1 MAAKLTEAYDA
12 DAIKALE
19 GLEPVRKRPGM
30 YTNTATP
37 NHIIQEVIDNA
48 ADECLSQFATTIR
61 VTLHA
66 DGSVSVEDDG
76 RGIPVDLHKQKNR
89 PAIEVIFTTLHA
101 GGKFEGKHYS
111 FSGGLHGVGVS
122 VTNALSRRLEAT
134 VRRDGMQWSIA
145 FEGGE
150 LVRELA
156 RDDVRVP
163 RRATGT
169 TVRVWPDPRYFD
181 SPQVHRPALERLLR
195 TKAVL
200 LPGTRVILEVE
211 GQPGEGGAEAEHREW
226 RYEAGLQDHL
236 ADLVGDR
243 ETACPI
249 YAGGRFY
256 RPEDNGAEFSEGEG
270 IDWALTWVAEGP
282 GVGESYVNLI
292 PTTQHGTHVNGLR
305 TAVAESVRAF
315 SEHHNLLPRGVKL
328 APEDIWAKA
337 CFLLSA
343 RLKEPQFQGQTKERL
358 TSREA
363 ARLVTAMF
371 RDPFELWLNENVEHG
386 RAVAELAVKAA
397 AERLRRGK
405 KVSKKQQ
412 GTLGTLPGKLADCK
426 EDNPELT
433 ELYLVEGDSA
443 GGSAKQARN
452 RDIQAVLPLR
462 GKILNTWEMDAG
474 DVLAS
479 EATHNIVVSLGVDP
493 HGPDDP
499 VDLSGLRYGRV
510 VIMTDADVDGA
521 HIRSLLAGF
530 FLRHFPR
537 LVERGH
543 VFVAE
548 PPLFRVDVPPHGK
561 YKERRTIYCLDDE
574 ELSAARDKA
583 LAEGVD
589 PEKIKVQRFKGLG
602 EMNPAQLWETTMN
615 PDTRRVLPLFV
626 PPGEEEDTR
635 ARVHRCLGKKEA
647 AARREWIEREG
658 NLAEVDV

>member
-1 MAAKLTEAYDA
+1 MAAKFEAYDA

-30 YTNTATP
+30 YTNTANP

-48 ADECLSQFATTIR
+48 ADECLSGFATTVR
-61 VTLHA
+61 VVLHA

-89 PAIEVIFTTLHA
+89 PAIEVIFSTLHA
-101 GGKFEGKHYS
+101 GGKFEGKHYA

-122 VTNALSRRLEAT
+122 VTNALSTRLEAT
-134 VRRDGMQWSIA
+134 VRRDGAQWSIA
-145 FEGGE
+145 FASGE
-150 LVRELA
+150 LLREL
-156 RDDVRVP
+156 RQDDVRVP
-163 RRATGT
+163 KRATGT
-169 TVRVWPDPRYFD
+169 TVRVWPDPKYFD
-181 SPQVHRPALERLLR
+181 SPHIHRPALERLLR

-200 LPGTRVILEVE
+200 LPGTKVVLEVE
-211 GQPGEGGAEAEHREW
+211 GGADTEPVCKEW
-226 RYEAGLQDHL
+226 CYEAGLQDHL

-243 ETACPI
+243 ETACQ
-249 YAGGRFY
+249 G
-256 RPEDNGAEFSEGEG
+256 
-270 IDWALTWVAEGP
+270 L
-282 GVGESYVNLI
+282 GESYVNLI

-305 TAVAESVRAF
+305 TAACEAIRAF
-315 SEHHNLLPRGVKL
+315 SEHHNMLPRGVKL

-358 TSREA
+358 NSREA
-363 ARLVTAMF
+363 ARLVSLMF
-371 RDPFELWLNENVEHG
+371 KDRFELWLNEHVECG
-386 RAVAELAVKAA
+386 RAVAELAIRAA
-397 AERLRRGK
+397 AERLRKGK
-405 KVSKKQQ
+405 KVLKKQQ

-426 EDNPELT
+426 EDSPELT

-452 RDIQAVLPLR
+452 RDTQAVLPLR
-462 GKILNTWEMDAG
+462 GKILNTWEMNPN

-479 EATHNIVVSLGVDP
+479 EATHNIVVSVGVDP
-493 HGPDDP
+493 HGPGDS
-499 VDLSGLRYGRV
+499 VDLSGLRYGKV
-510 VIMTDADVDGA
+510 IIMTDADVDGA

-530 FLRHFPR
+530 FLRHFPK

-548 PPLFRVDVPPHGK
+548 PPLYRVDVPAHGK
-561 YKERRTIYCLDDE
+561 YKERRTIYCLDDD
-574 ELSAARDKA
+574 ELQVARDKA

-589 PEKIKVQRFKGLG
+589 ADKVKVQRFKGLG
-602 EMNPAQLWETTMN
+602 EMNPEQLWETTMN

-626 PPGEEEDTR
+626 EPGQEEETR
-635 ARVHRCLGKKEA
+635 ARVQRCLGKKEA

-658 NLAEVDV
+658 NLAEVDI

>member
-1 MAAKLTEAYDA
+1 MAARLTGVYDA
-12 DAIKALE
+12 DAIRALE
-19 GLEPVRKRPGM
+19 GLDPVRKRPGM
-30 YTNTATP
+30 YTNTANP
-37 NHIIQEVIDNA
+37 NHIVQEVIDNA

-76 RGIPVDLHKQKNR
+76 RGIPVDLHKQKQR
-89 PAIEVIFTTLHA
+89 PAIEVIFATLHA
-101 GGKFEGKHYS
+101 GGKFDGAHYT

-122 VTNALSRRLEAT
+122 VTNALSTRLEAT
-134 VRRDGMQWSIA
+134 VRRDGAQWSIA

-150 LVRELA
+150 LVRELS
-156 RDDVRVP
+156 RDEVRVP
-163 RRATGT
+163 KRATGT
-169 TVRVWPDPRYFD
+169 SVRVWPDPRYFD
-181 SPQVHRPALERLLR
+181 SPHVHRPSLERLLR
-195 TKAVL
+195 SKAVL

-211 GQPGEGGAEAEHREW
+211 ARDGGEPERREW

-256 RPEDNGAEFSEGEG
+256 APEDNGAEFSEGEG
-270 IDWALTWVAEGP
+270 IDWALTWVTEGQ

-292 PTTQHGTHVNGLR
+292 PTTQHGTHLNGFR
-305 TAVAESVRAF
+305 TAACDAIRAF

-328 APEDIWAKA
+328 APEDIWSKA

-358 TSREA
+358 SSREA
-363 ARLVTAMF
+363 ARLVTLMF
-371 RDPFELWLNENVEHG
+371 RDRFELWLNENVEHG
-386 RAVAELAVKAA
+386 RAVADLAVKAA
-397 AERLRRGK
+397 AERLRKGK
-405 KVSKKQQ
+405 KIAKKQQ

-462 GKILNTWEMDAG
+462 GKILNTWEMG
-474 DVLAS
+474 SNDVLAS

-493 HGPDDP
+493 HGPNDP
-499 VDLSGLRYGRV
+499 VDLSGLRYGKV
-510 VIMTDADVDGA
+510 IIMTDADVDGA

-530 FLRHFPR
+530 FLRHFPA
-537 LVERGH
+537 LVARGH

-548 PPLFRVDVPPHGK
+548 PPLYRVDVPAHGK
-561 YKERRTIYCLDDE
+561 YKERRTLYCLDDE
-574 ELSAARDKA
+574 ELQVARDKA

-602 EMNPAQLWETTMN
+602 EMNPPQLWETTMN

-626 PPGEEEDTR
+626 PPGQEADTFS
-635 ARVHRCLGKKEA
+635 RVHRCLGKKEA

>member
-1 MAAKLTEAYDA
+1 MAARPNDVYDA

-30 YTNTATP
+30 YTNTANP
-37 NHIIQEVIDNA
+37 NHIVQEVIDNA

-76 RGIPVDLHKQKNR
+76 RGIPVDLHKQKQR
-89 PAIEVIFTTLHA
+89 PAIEVIFSTLHA
-101 GGKFEGKHYS
+101 GGKFEGAHYS

-134 VRRDGMQWSIA
+134 VRRDGAQWSLA

-150 LVRELA
+150 LARELT

-163 RRATGT
+163 KRVTGT

-181 SPQVHRPALERLLR
+181 SPHVHRPSLERLLR
-195 TKAVL
+195 SKAVL
-200 LPGTRVILEVE
+200 LPGTRVILKAE
-211 GQPGEGGAEAEHREW
+211 GRDGTPEERREW
-226 RYEAGLQDHL
+226 CYEAGLQDHL
-236 ADLVGDR
+236 AELVGDR

-256 RPEDNGAEFSEGEG
+256 SPEDNGAEFSEGEG
-270 IDWALTWVAEGP
+270 IDWALTWVSDGQ

-292 PTTQHGTHVNGLR
+292 PTVQHGTHVNGFR
-305 TAVAESVRAF
+305 TAACDAIRAF

-358 TSREA
+358 SSREA
-363 ARLVTAMF
+363 ARLVAMMF
-371 RDPFELWLNENVEHG
+371 RDRFELWLNENVDHG
-386 RAVAELAVKAA
+386 RAVADLAVRAA

-405 KVSKKQQ
+405 KIAKKQQ

-426 EDNPELT
+426 EGNPELT

-452 RDIQAVLPLR
+452 RDTQAVLPLR
-462 GKILNTWEMDAG
+462 GKILNTWEMG
-474 DVLAS
+474 PNDVLAS

-493 HGPDDP
+493 HGPQES
-499 VDLSGLRYGRV
+499 VDLSGLRYGKV
-510 VIMTDADVDGA
+510 IIMTDADVDGA

-548 PPLFRVDVPPHGK
+548 PPLYRVDVPAHGK
-561 YKERRTIYCLDDE
+561 YRERRTLYCLDDE
-574 ELSAARDKA
+574 ELQVARDKA
-583 LAEGVD
+583 VAEGVD

-626 PPGEEEDTR
+626 PPGQEADTL